1 MEASWC
7 MLWSLGQPL
16 TLTHIFGG
24 SAPVTRSLYI
34 YGSESLIKYWDEIF
48 HGKRYRRFIKE
59 ILEQFMLERAK
70 NVQVAWVAKDIN
82 LK

>member
-16 TLTHIFGG
+16 TLSHIFGG
-24 SAPVTRSLYI
+24 SVPVTRSLYI

-48 HGKRYRRFIKE
+48 HDKRYRCFIKE

>member
-1 MEASWC
+1 MEVSWC

-34 YGSESLIKYWDEIF
+34 YGSESPIKYWDEIF